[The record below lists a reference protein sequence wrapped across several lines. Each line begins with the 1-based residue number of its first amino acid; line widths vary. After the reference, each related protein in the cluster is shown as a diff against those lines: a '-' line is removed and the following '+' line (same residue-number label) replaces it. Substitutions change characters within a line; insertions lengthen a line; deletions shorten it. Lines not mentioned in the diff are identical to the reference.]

1 VSASFDLLI
10 RGGIAVTPNGTGE
23 ADIGVRDG
31 HIDDIG
37 IFPHAPAREIFEARG
52 LHVLPGVIDTHVHF
66 REPGHLEKE
75 DMETGSRAA
84 VLGGVT
90 AVFEMPN
97 TNPPTTTRLLVGDK
111 LKRAASRMHCDHAFY
126 VGASPSN
133 IGALS
138 ELEKLPGVAGIKAF
152 LGSSTGSLLLDK
164 EDAILA
170 ALKSGRR
177 RMAVHSEDEV
187 RLQARAKLAMPG
199 DPRTHPVWR
208 DSETARLSTE
218 RVLRLAR
225 QAGRRLHILHVTA
238 AEELPLLAC
247 ARDIATVEAAVPH
260 LTLAAPE
267 CYERLGTY
275 AQINPPI
282 RDGTHR
288 EALWAAVSQGLIDV
302 VGSDHAPHTRADKD
316 GLYPQ
321 TASGLTGV
329 QTLVTIMLDHV
340 HAGRLSLERFVDM
353 TSAGPARVFGIAGKG
368 RVARGYDGDFTIVD
382 LGARRRIENRM
393 IASRC
398 GWTPYDGME
407 TTGWPVAT
415 IVRGSVVAREGAVSD
430 APSGRPL
437 GFIETLAPTAA

>member
-1 VSASFDLLI
+1 MTEAFDLLI
-10 RGGIAVTPNGTGE
+10 RGGTAVTPWGIAA
-23 ADIGVRDG
+23 ADIGIKAGR
-31 HIDDIG
+31 IAAIG
-37 IFPHAPAREIFEARG
+37 ALAHTNAGEIFEARG

-97 TNPPTTTRLLVGDK
+97 TNPPTTTRLLVEDK
-111 LKRAASRMHCDHAFY
+111 LKRAALRMYCDHAFY
-126 VGASPSN
+126 VGASMEN

-138 ELEKLPGVAGIKAF
+138 ELERLPGVAGVKAF

-164 EDAILA
+164 EEAILA
-170 ALKSGRR
+170 ALRSGHR
-177 RMAVHSEDEV
+177 RMAVHSEDEA
-187 RLQARAKLAMPG
+187 RLKARAKLAMPG
-199 DPRTHPVWR
+199 DPSTHPVWR
-208 DSETARLSTE
+208 DVETARLSTA
-218 RVLRLAR
+218 RVLALAR
-225 QAGRRLHILHVTA
+225 TAGRRLHLLHVTS
-238 AEELPLLAC
+238 AEEMPLLA
-247 ARDIATVEAAVPH
+247 ATRDLATVEAAVPH
-260 LTLAAPE
+260 LTLASPE

-282 RDGTHR
+282 REARHR
-288 EALWAAVSQGLIDV
+288 EALWHAVAQGLIDV
-302 VGSDHAPHTRADKD
+302 VGSDHAPHARADKE
-316 GLYPQ
+316 GIYPQ

-340 HAGRLSLERFVDM
+340 NAGRLTLARFADL
-353 TSAGPARVFGIAGKG
+353 TSTGPARVFGIAGKG
-368 RVARGYDGDFTIVD
+368 RIAEGFDADFTIVD
-382 LGARRRIENRM
+382 LKARKRIENRW

-415 IVRGSVVAREGAVSD
+415 LLRGRVVMRDGAAAES
-430 APSGRPL
+430 PSGQKLR
-437 GFIETLAPTAA
+437 FTETLAPIAA